1 MDRVN
6 VLLSDHGLE
15 ALRLSKDYV
24 LQEKVDYEPL
34 KEALRYFFDSWFDVL
49 HPTLISLSCQAVG
62 GDINETVK
70 FGAAVVL
77 LAGAADIHD
86 DIMDKSPKKELKLT
100 VFGKFGQDIAILS
113 GDALLLKGIY
123 LLREA
128 CKTLPKQTEEDTFR
142 HNKKRFF

>member
-1 MDRVN
+1 M
-6 VLLSDHGLE
+6 S
-15 ALRLSKDYV
+15 
-24 LQEKVDYEPL
+24 
-34 KEALRYFFDSWFDVL
+34 
-49 HPTLISLSCQAVG
+49 SCRRR
-62 GDINETVK
+62 INETVK

-128 CKTLPKQTEEDTFR
+128 CKPCR
-142 HNKKRFF
+142 NKLKKIFST